1 MTPQQSCEASN
12 RKKIACVSPQPIPLP
27 SGERGKVRGQIAVIK
42 NVKLPFR
49 LRRYCF
55 HPHSRAVGYSTVF
68 FIKLSSNRTVKC
80 DHVFKLVIMCK
91 TLIAEDN
98 TTFRKLLST
107 ILCNRFPSMIIEE
120 AANGREVLEKVESSV
135 PDLVFMD
142 IGLPDAN
149 GLKLTRKIKTSHPGI
164 VIVIFTNYDLPEY
177 RDAALRFGA
186 TSFIAKSSWTSEQI
200 IALVESILSDM
211 NQ

>member
-1 MTPQQSCEASN
+1 MHSRLKAAPT
-12 RKKIACVSPQPIPLP
+12 IPL
-27 SGERGKVRGQIAVIK
+27 SEREMLRWSCVRISLQEATVVLAVNWRITDKQITLSW
-42 NVKLPFR
+42 NQ
-49 LRRYCF
+49 
-55 HPHSRAVGYSTVF
+55 TVTC
-68 FIKLSSNRTVKC
+68 NHT
-80 DHVFKLVIMCK
+80 FKLVIMCK